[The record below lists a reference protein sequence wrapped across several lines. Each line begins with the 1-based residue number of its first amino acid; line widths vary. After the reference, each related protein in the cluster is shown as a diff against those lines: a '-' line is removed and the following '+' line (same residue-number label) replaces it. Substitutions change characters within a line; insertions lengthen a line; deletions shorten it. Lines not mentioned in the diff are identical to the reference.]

1 MRLPERTPQLSCLF
15 SLACLFFCGTAQI
28 LANDTEVSI
37 AAGGIQMVKDPRIS
51 MEKER
56 LNIGKGKV
64 VVEYEFLNETASDIT
79 TEMAFP
85 VKHFCFEGECGP
97 PAFADFRVWIDGVEV
112 KYAVKAFATVNNHD
126 YSSVL
131 QSMDID
137 IASYGHWYF
146 MRDNNGP
153 NYDVTKLSENNRSKL
168 IELGLIDKAD
178 YAPKWDVQEIYHW
191 NQRFPSKKI
200 IRIRHEYRPAV
211 GYQAYRQPEL
221 SQAHP
226 DLCIDPGLDKKLVA
240 DNQTF
245 RANRKFGPGNQ
256 SIDDYV
262 QAYWVDYILTTANN
276 WKTPIKDFT
285 LILERP
291 EREGSPYPWYVSFC
305 WDGAVKQTDK
315 GHYIAQKK
323 DFIPTK
329 ELRIYFL
336 TLMNQ

>member
-1 MRLPERTPQLSCLF
+1 MRLMKRTPKLSRLL

-28 LANDTEVSI
+28 LANDTAVSI
-37 AAGGIQMVKDPRIS
+37 AAGGIQMAKDPRIS

-56 LNIGKGKV
+56 LTIGKNKV
-64 VVEYEFLNETASDIT
+64 VVEYEFLNDTTSDIT

-97 PAFADFRVWIDGVEV
+97 PVFADFRIWIDGVEE
-112 KYAVKAFATVNNHD
+112 KYAVKAIATLKNHD

-131 QSMDID
+131 QSMGID
-137 IASYGHWYF
+137 IASYGHWHF
-146 MRDNNGP
+146 MQDDNGP
-153 NYDVTKLSENNRSKL
+153 NYDVTKLPENNRTKL
-168 IELGLIDKAD
+168 IELGLIDKAN
-178 YAPKWDVQEIYHW
+178 YAPNWDVQEIYHW
-191 NQRFPSKKI
+191 KQNFPSKQI
-200 IRIRHEYRPAV
+200 IHVRHEYRPEV
-211 GYQAYRQPEL
+211 GYQSYMQPEL

-226 DLCIDPGLDKKLVA
+226 DLCIDPGLDKKLLA
-240 DNQTF
+240 DNQVF
-245 RANRKFGPGNQ
+245 RASRKFGPDNQ

-276 WKTPIKDFT
+276 WKTPIKDFS
-285 LILERP
+285 LVLERP

-305 WDGAVKQTDK
+305 WDGAVKKTDDR
-315 GHYIAQKK
+315 HYIAQKK